1 MTPPT
6 SESKKVWSGPFK
18 RWSCLKIS
26 PLSKTCWPPP
36 NAPHGGSSQAT
47 RSVPGN
53 QLRQTPPSGKTTTLR
68 TISGLLPLLSGT
80 IDVLGKPT
88 DSRRPHRLA
97 RRGVSHV
104 ADDRSLFP
112 GLTVRENLRM
122 APGLRRRHR
131 GAAYDRPVDI
141 FAAIAPL
148 MDVQAGLLSGG
159 EQQMLALARAIVSN
173 PRLLLV
179 DEMSL
184 GLAPMIVEEILPVVR
199 RVADE
204 LNTAVVMVEQ
214 HVHLAFQLADRAIV
228 MAKGSVVLEGDT
240 ADLRANP
247 SAIQAGYLG

>member
-1 MTPPT
+1 MTT
-6 SESKKVWSGPFK
+6 AQV
-18 RWSCLKIS
+18 
-26 PLSKTCWPPP
+26 T
-36 NAPHGGSSQAT
+36 AT
-47 RSVPGN
+47 RPETALAIAGVDAGYLCVPVERGLN
-53 QLRQTPPSGKTTTLR
+53 LDVAPGEIVALLGPNGAGKTTTPR

-122 APGLRRRHR
+122 APGRRRRHR
-131 GAAYDRPVDI
+131 GAAYDRAVDI
-141 FAAIAPL
+141 FAALAPL
-148 MDVQAGLLSGG
+148 MDRQAGLLSGG

-214 HVHLAFQLADRAIV
+214 HVHLALQLADRAIV

-247 SAIQAGYLG
+247 SAIQVGYLT

>member
-1 MTPPT
+1 MTT
-6 SESKKVWSGPFK
+6 AQV
-18 RWSCLKIS
+18 
-26 PLSKTCWPPP
+26 T
-36 NAPHGGSSQAT
+36 AT
-47 RSVPGN
+47 RPETALAIAGVDAGYLGVPVVRGLN
-53 QLRQTPPSGKTTTLR
+53 LNVAAGEIVALLGPNGAGKTTTLR

-88 DSRRPHRLA
+88 DSHRPHRLA

-122 APGLRRRHR
+122 APGLRRRQR
-131 GAAYDRPVDI
+131 AAAYDRAVDI
-141 FAAIAPL
+141 FAALAPL
-148 MDVQAGLLSGG
+148 LDRQAGLLSGG
-159 EQQMLALARAIVSN
+159 EQQMLALARAIVCK

-199 RVADE
+199 RVANE
-204 LNTAVVMVEQ
+204 ANTAVVMVEQ
-214 HVHLAFQLADRAIV
+214 HVHLALQLADRAVV

-247 SAIQAGYLG
+247 SAIQASYLG